1 MGSAWRWLGGILA
14 TLAAFTAL
22 AAERGVTATT
32 ILLGQS
38 AAFSGPASELGT
50 EMRAGAMAYFQAVN
64 AAGGVNGRRI
74 ELRSLDDGYEGDRAA
89 ANTKKLIDDGVFLL
103 FGYVGTPTSNA
114 AKPIFTAAK
123 VPFVGPFTGAESLRT
138 PVNRYI
144 FNIRASYYDETDKLV
159 GQLAGEQL
167 DRIAVFYQND
177 DYGKAG
183 LAGVERAM
191 QKRNMKIVATGTVER
206 NTVQVAAAVKSI
218 CKVEPQGV
226 VMISAYTSVAAFI
239 KAAHAAGCNPQFLN
253 VSFVGSKALAH
264 EAGPDGRGV
273 GISQVVPFPWNLSA
287 RVVKEYQQL
296 LEAST
301 GKRNYSFT
309 SLEGFVAAKV
319 LVEGLRRTGADLTR
333 ERFVNAMEQMRDYDV
348 GGFTVSFSPT
358 DHSGSKFV
366 ELTVIGKDERFLR

>member
-1 MGSAWRWLGGILA
+1 MVKPWKWLGSAF
-14 TLAAFTAL
+14 LAAVAF
-22 AAERGVTATT
+22 AASADPGVTSSS
-32 ILLGQS
+32 IVLGQS
-38 AAFSGPASELGT
+38 AAFTGPASELGT
-50 EMRAGAMAYFQAVN
+50 EMRAGAMAYFQWIN
-64 AAGGVNGRRI
+64 AQGGVNGRKI
-74 ELRSLDDGYEGDRAA
+74 ELRSLDDGYEADRAA
-89 ANTKKLIDDGVFLL
+89 ANTRKLIDDGVFLL

-114 AKPIFTAAK
+114 SKPIFTAAK
-123 VPFVGPFTGAESLRT
+123 VPFVGPFTGAESLRN

-144 FNIRASYYDETDKLV
+144 FNIRASYFDETDKLV
-159 GQLAGEQL
+159 GQLVGQTL

-191 QKRNMKIVATGTVER
+191 SKRNMKIIATGTVER
-206 NTVQVAAAVKSI
+206 NTVDVGGALKSI

-226 VMISAYTSVAAFI
+226 VMISAYKSCAAFI
-239 KAAHAAGCNPQFLN
+239 KEARAAGCNPQFLN

-264 EAGPDGRGV
+264 EAGTAGRGV

-301 GKRNYSFT
+301 GKQNYSFT
-309 SLEGFVAAKV
+309 SLEGFIAAKV
-319 LVEGLRRTGADLTR
+319 LVEGLKRTGNDLTR
-333 ERFVNAMEQMRDYDV
+333 EKFINAMEQIRDYDV
-348 GGFTVSFSPT
+348 GGFTVSFSPS
-358 DHSGSKFV
+358 DHSGSRFV